1 MWADSHVSFLK
12 MTLKICPTPLLPP
25 IPYRLKLKQHFRSTI
40 QVNEMIIDL
49 IKYSL
54 DGRLWWLT
62 VKFDTWLIFTYEMVD
77 YDVGSDEKPIQHPR
91 MQDVVVT
98 LSIYDVKYAVNI
110 L

>member
-1 MWADSHVSFLK
+1 MIWEKKVL
-12 MTLKICPTPLLPP
+12 TPPP
-25 IPYRLKLKQHFRSTI
+25 PPYRLKLKQHFRSTI

-62 VKFDTWLIFTYEMVD
+62 VKFDTLLIFTYEMVD

-91 MQDVVVT
+91 MQDVVT
-98 LSIYDVKYAVNI
+98 LSSQFTMSNTLSTLNVKIASIFLV
-110 L
+110 